1 MKKLVFLMIF
11 ALALGSC
18 SVGDD
23 TNSEFVVLPAEGAV
37 MPNKFKVD
45 SVSVITVK
53 YRRPTNCHIFNGFY
67 YDVNGTTRTVAINA
81 VKLHQNNCQDDSET
95 LFEVPLNFRPT
106 TDGSYVFKFWI
117 GDDANGMEQY
127 LSYDVEVNP

>member
-1 MKKLVFLMIF
+1 MVL
-11 ALALGSC
+11 ALAVSSC

-23 TNSEFVVLPAEGAV
+23 ANSEFVVLPVDGV
-37 MPNKFKVD
+37 IMPNKYKVD

-53 YRRPTNCHIFNGFY
+53 YRRPTNCHIFNGLY
-67 YDVNGTTRTVAINA
+67 YDINSNTRTVAVNA
-81 VKLHQNNCQDDSET
+81 VKLAQNNCPDDSET

-106 TDGSYVFKFWI
+106 ADGAYVFKFWI
-117 GDDANGMEQY
+117 GDVNGVEQY